1 MQQAHQSYYQPYLS
15 DSDDS
20 DSSSITSSDTST
32 DGIYPIGSSDGVR
45 QAGAVSEN
53 AVTVITNRIQPRTGN
68 SKAGLE
74 YSVYD
79 ISGVLNV
86 PTGTKFDTSAGTYT
100 SILMINSLDRDRNV
114 YAQPT
119 FFTIRL
125 PRTYRNVSQ
134 FSITQMKLL
143 SSFYYFRPGKENV
156 SLQVVE
162 QGRTIVSNGQTVDNV
177 ITVTIRT
184 GSYDI
189 NALLAELQLQLNRT
203 PLFFYF
209 PNGINDFISLFTAA
223 GDLSVGF
230 NQPGDNFYN
239 SLQGTYIAN
248 PTMTQIVTTF
258 FPSTNAGLTTYTYG
272 NVLIAY
278 YYPVLYEQVN
288 DPQYSSQLNLV
299 LTTTTLLP
307 GETVTSRILY
317 TFQGL
322 NDPVILE
329 LINQNTAVLDAYRT
343 LNTFLNSLVNEY
355 SCTYATNNNNISI
368 STNRLNTSLYN
379 LITNQTTIALA
390 NQLNTY
396 GLTTQQYS
404 NLQASN
410 LRFNAVFTDMYNR
423 MQTAFATN
431 FAVNFGTYSATFYTN
446 VSNVLFLQ
454 NGIGATGVTTGYSLA
469 LLQSGTAQINSST
482 QNLQSSP
489 GYWPQI
495 STQPPAEHPTDLS
508 SNVIF
513 IGSGIQNRYS
523 LNPSYS
529 DISGTNLNVP
539 YNFLNQTMQTGT
551 NFIDN
556 SGNLYMNP
564 SFGAGDCV
572 TPVYNSGYTV
582 FRFRSFVRQTL
593 QVETLPLPYYYRTPV
608 VVADAFGPPLST
620 YFNISYNYIN
630 NPQLTRTDI
639 SSVPLTFAQPY
650 ISSFTHSTDYVLTV
664 QTPVKYYSFVAPKP
678 AVNDASGYKY
688 TLTIGIQSVT
698 SAEVL
703 TPFVSPISAFFYHD
717 QGAFFADISGYRN
730 ENPYNYLQ
738 TVTADTTVNSVTFTN
753 NVIAGDTYYL
763 IVRSQA
769 ISFQNTRIKVVAYY
783 PQTTATPFVRYQY
796 LAINPYATPELSFPV
811 VAGATYQQVWASLY
825 DTDFMKLP
833 TSSNLQG
840 LDPSSATFN
849 QYLPLTEYAIGYDS
863 NGVSTDLTDYRG
875 YQSNAPGNRPSV
887 TFRTDPINQFTFQ
900 SLSPYYSASNSYFY
914 TGSSNALLRP
924 ISNTVYTPTTVA
936 QREYKI
942 VHWYDQ
948 QYIAPQAFQSTLSK
962 GASIPSF
969 TRVVDASYGA
979 LTGFTYTASS
989 IMTSNGISKTI
1000 STGMNFDQGVVGFG
1014 FLPSASQWEI
1024 DQVIFKT
1031 AYMPGA
1037 GGDSFTDPNKAI
1049 RHLAIFPTT
1058 TVTGSF
1064 LTDLSMNQA
1073 LYLLD
1078 YTSSIQYTAAI
1089 QKTYNGF
1096 DTVGG
1101 TYWQFKINSNFV
1113 SPLTQKLGGFT
1124 PSNTY
1129 LFDSNAYYSVIPFD
1143 SNGCVA
1149 QFYTLMGSYVP
1160 YPTVSKPVPASTVPA
1175 ASNYYTSPPPGGVD
1189 FYIPQQLSSFK
1200 TGYYYPTD
1208 SNLFQSRY
1216 EQSIPIQTNLLH
1228 TQKITDPTSL
1238 SNGFSYFTT
1247 AQQIVS
1253 LPNQTVLQSPNTVA
1267 EMTTLINS
1275 GPYFFM
1281 LNSHNYIQDANAT
1294 NTPTLFYVASNYNV
1308 NIHQNLNGT
1317 YTSTLGASGQPI
1329 RVMSNIVT
1337 DSLCNLNYTTP
1348 IDVRGSEIQIGY
1360 NGVNVNNTKFQS
1372 NLFMGITTTNKITNP
1387 LSNML
1392 VLTLGSVYCSA
1403 AHDVP
1408 PPETVN
1414 GPTYDG
1420 PFGFDFILS
1429 KLYVSTGVAS
1439 LTPVIFN
1446 QTAFTFSPIFCSNV
1460 LSNGISSINYPY
1472 TVDGTRVYSS
1482 TIDCYSGAAHK
1493 VLTKLYYTDTNLLYF
1508 QFHTVNRGTS
1518 VAAPPYPNSNSSY
1531 FCMYDSNTSKVV
1543 NMFPT
1548 NGFIFPLNQFNLFQY
1563 DTYLPQPT
1571 MAFPKD
1577 YTTPRYANTSY
1588 YADPFNSIIRNTAGP
1603 SNLYLD
1609 WTVDSQGAIYVMNLP
1624 SNNTQY
1630 FNISKFS
1637 LLSNQGG
1644 IYPTQINFNTGINI
1658 VGSIA
1663 INSLTFSNYGYGV
1676 FNGLKI
1682 DQNGNIYMQQQFDM
1696 VQTDS
1701 NIPWSSNLKFPP
1713 NIGDVVTL
1721 NPEYSYPQLQYL
1733 WNSYANSN
1741 IQTGA
1746 NNALWTQYAKI
1757 PFYTVQSLTVGTTDV
1772 LFTVNRQTLGNAAV
1786 NSYNIYEGNPKS
1798 DLLLGIQ
1805 SNTLGNP
1812 AIFSQESPYAG
1823 INTSNTSWQVVNM
1836 SGVVG
1841 NPNPP
1846 YGYAGWTRATGNIV
1860 FNYSYNNQSYS
1871 FTYLLGQGG
1880 NQGTPCNLS
1889 EAFNNN
1895 LISNN
1900 VPYRVAFLNS
1910 NVGYRCSWNNNVSMV
1925 SIWFMTNYLF
1935 SVNSLGV
1942 TLIATVGSSTY
1953 ISPAPAQVW
1962 PTLTS
1967 PQYGAYFPQ
1976 YPTIPYI
1983 YPTITQPANTNYQM
1997 WGSSEYGIDLLP
2009 YTACNAWQI
2018 MYPAVKIV
2026 MKKLQS
2032 SSSPITNTT
2041 DLTTYPSY
2049 AHTAI
2054 FYYDNYSDL
2063 SNDIFNKF
2071 GSESKAR
2078 FKNYDVS
2085 SGYGFNSYMYNI
2097 PLDPYKGNTNDIC
2110 GNTGY
2115 AYVAVRGYSPTEKF
2129 DCLTRFY
2136 LPGQYS
2142 FGFLSLKDISNETT
2156 TVIRDLSNSPLV
2168 NQTYLNTLATF
2179 NSNFTGNFTYGSN
2192 VIAGFPGSNYT
2203 FNGFGSFLA
2212 NYISI
2217 YNANLANAT
2226 LLGTINSNV
2235 TASVSAYI
2243 KYYLTPIL
2251 PTYVQTRARFTDPLL
2266 FSILFKSALTPQY
2279 ALLED
2284 EWGLGWNLGFPKA
2297 DTPYNTIQK
2306 APSFFKILDDYIYL
2320 KLNKEFTMNRMDASA
2335 KENLAI
2341 THEPQGQ
2348 TNQYAAKL
2356 LLSGFGAYAQTM
2368 VQNPI
2373 TFNPVLTSMDKL
2385 TFQWVDTTG
2394 TQINNADCE
2403 WNAVVQINEQ
2413 VTQATVTST
2422 IPKAN

>member
-1 MQQAHQSYYQPYLS
+1 MQRAHQSYYQPYLS
-15 DSDDS
+15 DSDSDSDS
-20 DSSSITSSDTST
+20 DSSSINSSDSST
-32 DGIYPIGSSDGVR
+32 DGINPIGSADSLR
-45 QAGAVSEN
+45 QAGAVSETP
-53 AVTVITNRIQPRTGN
+53 VTEITNRIQPRTGN

-79 ISGVLNV
+79 VSGVLNL
-86 PTGTKFDTSAGTYT
+86 PSGTKFDTTAGTYT

-162 QGRTIVSNGQTVDNV
+162 QGRTIVRNGQTVDNI

-230 NQPGDNFYN
+230 NQPGDNYYN
-239 SLQGTYIAN
+239 SLLSTYIAN
-248 PTMTQIVTTF
+248 PTMTQIVTTYF
-258 FPSTNAGLTTYTYG
+258 ATTNASLITYTFG

-288 DPQYSSQLNLV
+288 DPQYSSQLNLT
-299 LTTTTLLP
+299 LTTATLLP

-329 LINQNTAVLDAYRT
+329 LINQNTTTLDAYRT

-368 STNRLNTSLYN
+368 STNQLNTSLFN

-410 LRFNAVFTDMYNR
+410 LRYNAVFTDMYNR
-423 MQTAFATN
+423 MQTAFALN
-431 FAVNFGTYSATFYTN
+431 FAVNFGTYSPTFYTN
-446 VSNVLFLQ
+446 VSNVLFIQ
-454 NGIGATGVTTGYSLA
+454 NGIGATGVITGYSLA

-482 QNLQSSP
+482 QNLQDSP

-495 STQPPAEHPTDLS
+495 STQPPTQHQTDLS

-523 LNPSYS
+523 LNPSYR
-529 DISGTNLNVP
+529 DISGTNLNIP
-539 YNFLNQTMQTGT
+539 YNFLNQSMQTTT

-556 SGNLYMNP
+556 SGNIYLNP
-564 SFGAGDCV
+564 AFGAGDVV

-593 QVETLPLPYYYRTPV
+593 QVETLPLPYYYRTPALNKTV
-608 VVADAFGPPLST
+608 FGPPIST
-620 YFNISYNYIN
+620 YFDLSYNYIYN
-630 NPQLTRTDI
+630 SQLTRTDI

-650 ISSFTHSTDYVLTV
+650 ISSFTNSKNYLLTV
-664 QTPVKYYSFVAPKP
+664 QNPVKYYSFVAPKP

-698 SAEVL
+698 IADVL
-703 TPFVSPISAFFYHD
+703 TPFIAPISAFFYHD
-717 QGAFFADISGYRN
+717 QGAFFADISGYRS

-738 TVTADTTVNSVTFTN
+738 TVSADTTVNSVTFTN

-769 ISFQNTRIKVVAYY
+769 VSFQNTRIKVVAYY

-796 LAINPYATPELSFPV
+796 INVSPYATPTLSFPV
-811 VAGATYQQVWASLY
+811 VADASYNQIWASLY

-833 TSSNLQG
+833 TASTLEG
-840 LDPSSATFN
+840 LNPSAASFN
-849 QYLPLTEYAIGYDS
+849 QFLPLTEFAIGYDS

-875 YQSNAPGNRPSV
+875 YQSNSPGNRPSV

-914 TGSSNALLRP
+914 PGSSNALLRP

-948 QYIAPQAFQSTLSK
+948 QYIAPQVFQSTLTNRL
-962 GASIPSF
+962 SIPSF
-969 TRVVDASYGA
+969 TSVVDASYGA
-979 LTGFTYTASS
+979 LSGFTYTASS
-989 IMTSNGISKTI
+989 IMTSNNLSKVI
-1000 STGMNFDQGVVGFG
+1000 STGMNFDQGVVGIG
-1014 FLPSASQWEI
+1014 FLPSAAQWQI

-1031 AYMPGA
+1031 AYMPSA
-1037 GGDSFTDPNKAI
+1037 GGDSYADPNAAI
-1049 RHLAIFPTT
+1049 RYLGVFPTT
-1058 TVTGSF
+1058 SVTGSF
-1064 LTDLSMNQA
+1064 VSDLSMNQS
-1073 LYLLD
+1073 LYLLNF
-1078 YTSSIQYTAAI
+1078 TSSIQYTPAVR
-1089 QKTYNGF
+1089 TVYNGF

-1129 LFDSNAYYSVIPFD
+1129 LFDSNAYYSVVPFD
-1143 SNGCVA
+1143 VNGRVA
-1149 QFYTLMGSYVP
+1149 QFYTLMGSYIP
-1160 YPTVSKPVPASTVPA
+1160 YPNVSKPVPASTVPA
-1175 ASNYYTSPPPGGVD
+1175 ASNYYASPPPGGID
-1189 FYIPQQLSSFK
+1189 FYLPQQLSTFK
-1200 TGYYYPTD
+1200 PGSYYPTD

-1228 TQKITDPTSL
+1228 TQKITDPIGL
-1238 SNGFSYFTT
+1238 SNGFAYFIT
-1247 AQQIVS
+1247 S
-1253 LPNQTVLQSPNTVA
+1253 GNLGPENQTILCNVNSNPA
-1267 EMTTLINS
+1267 MTTLVNS
-1275 GPYFFM
+1275 GPYYFI
-1281 LNSHNYIQDANAT
+1281 LNSHNYIQTATAT
-1294 NTPTLFYVASNYNV
+1294 NQPTNYFITSNYNINYRYV
-1308 NIHQNLNGT
+1308 NGGYSSNAGNT
-1317 YTSTLGASGQPI
+1317 GQAT
-1329 RVMSNIVT
+1329 RVMSNIAT
-1337 DSLCNLNYTTP
+1337 GDLSNLNYPSNIQT
-1348 IDVRGSEIQIGY
+1348 RGSNTVAGY
-1360 NGVNVNNTKFQS
+1360 AGVNINNTGHQS
-1372 NLFMGITTTNKITNP
+1372 NIFMGITTNPKTTNS

-1392 VLTLGSVYCSA
+1392 VLTLGSVFCSSIQA
-1403 AHDVP
+1403 
-1408 PPETVN
+1408 
-1414 GPTYDG
+1414 GPTYNG
-1420 PFGFDFILS
+1420 SFGFDFILS
-1429 KLYVSTGVAS
+1429 KLYFSTGVAN
-1439 LTPVIFN
+1439 LDPVIYN
-1446 QTAFTFSPIFCSNV
+1446 PSRNVFSPIFCSNA
-1460 LSNGISSINYPY
+1460 LSNGAQITSYPY
-1472 TVDGTRVYSS
+1472 TIDGTRRFSS
-1482 TIDCYSGAAHK
+1482 TIDCYSAVAHK
-1493 VLTKLYYTDTNLLYF
+1493 VLTKLYYTNTDLLYF
-1508 QFHTVNRGTS
+1508 QFHTVNRGTDFR
-1518 VAAPPYPNSNSSY
+1518 APPYPNSNSSY
-1531 FCMYDSNTSKVV
+1531 FCMYDSNTSRVV

-1548 NGFIFPLNQFNLFQY
+1548 NGFIFPLNQFNLFAY

-1571 MAFPKD
+1571 MAFPD
-1577 YTTPRYANTSY
+1577 DPTIPRYANTSY
-1588 YADPFNSIIRNTAGP
+1588 YADPFNSIVRNTASP

-1609 WTVDSQGAIYVMNLP
+1609 WTVDSQGTIYVMNLP

-1644 IYPTQINFNTGINI
+1644 NYPTKINFNTGINI
-1658 VGSIA
+1658 IGSVTL
-1663 INSLTFSNYGYGV
+1663 NSLTFSNYGYGAFTGMKV
-1676 FNGLKI
+1676 DL
-1682 DQNGNIYMQQQFDM
+1682 NGNMYMQQQFDM

-1701 NIPWSSNLKFPP
+1701 NIPWSSNPKFPP
-1713 NIGDVVTL
+1713 DVGDQL
-1721 NPEYSYPQLQYL
+1721 KMNPEYTYPQLQYL
-1733 WNSYANSN
+1733 WNAYLFPNSILSPSN
-1741 IQTGA
+1741 L
-1746 NNALWTQYAKI
+1746 LWTHYAKI
-1757 PFYTVQSLTVGTTDV
+1757 PFYTLQSLTTGTTDV
-1772 LFTVNRQTLGNAAV
+1772 LFTVNTQSLGNGATDGLG
-1786 NSYNIYEGNPKS
+1786 IYQGNPKS
-1798 DLLLGIQ
+1798 DILLGIQ
-1805 SNTLGNP
+1805 SNAVGNP
-1812 AIFSQESPYAG
+1812 AIYLEESPYAG
-1823 INTSNTSWQVVNM
+1823 MNTSNTCWQVVNL
-1836 SGVVG
+1836 SGPIAD
-1841 NPNPP
+1841 PNPP
-1846 YGYAGWTRATGNIV
+1846 YGYVGWSHATGNIV
-1860 FNYSYNNQSYS
+1860 FNYTFNNQSYS
-1871 FTYLLGQGG
+1871 FTYTLGQGG
-1880 NQGTPCNLS
+1880 NQGTLCNLS
-1889 EAFNNN
+1889 ESFNNN
-1895 LISNN
+1895 LTSNN
-1900 VPYRVAFLNS
+1900 VPYRVGFLNS
-1910 NVGYRCSWNNNVSMV
+1910 NVGFKASWNNNVSMV
-1925 SIWFMTNYLF
+1925 SIWFKTNYFF
-1935 SVNSLGV
+1935 SVNASDV
-1942 TLIATVGSSTY
+1942 ALIATTGVTTYTSTN
-1953 ISPAPAQVW
+1953 PAEVW

-1967 PQYGAYFPQ
+1967 PTYGTYIP
-1976 YPTIPYI
+1976 IDNDLPYI
-1983 YPTITQPANTNYQM
+1983 YPEISLPSFYSYQL
-1997 WGSSEYGIDLLP
+1997 WGYSQYGIDLLP
-2009 YTACNAWQI
+2009 YTTCNAWQI
-2018 MYPAVKIV
+2018 MYPAVKII

-2049 AHTAI
+2049 AHTAM

-2071 GSESKAR
+2071 GSEKKAR

-2085 SGYGFNSYMYNI
+2085 SGYGFNSYIYDI
-2097 PLDPYKGNTNDIC
+2097 PLNPYTGNTNDIC

-2115 AYVAVRGYSPTEKF
+2115 SYLAVRGYSPTEKF

-2142 FGFLSLKDISNETT
+2142 FGFLSLRDISNETV
-2156 TVIRDLSNSPLV
+2156 TVLRDLSNSPLV
-2168 NQTYLNTLATF
+2168 NQTYLNTLAIF
-2179 NSNFTGNFTYGSN
+2179 NSNFIGNFTYGSN
-2192 VIAGFPGSNYT
+2192 VIPGFPGSNYT
-2203 FNGFGSFLA
+2203 FTGFGSFLA
-2212 NYISI
+2212 KYISI
-2217 YNANLANAT
+2217 YNSNLATAT
-2226 LLGTINSNV
+2226 LLASINSNV
-2235 TASVSAYI
+2235 TANVSAYI

-2284 EWGLGWNLGFPKA
+2284 EWGIGWNLGYPKA
-2297 DTPYNTIQK
+2297 DTPYNTIQR
-2306 APSFFKILDDYIYL
+2306 ANSFYKILDDYIFL

-2341 THEPQGQ
+2341 THEPRGQ
-2348 TNQYAAKL
+2348 TNQFAAKL

-2368 VQNPI
+2368 IQNPI

-2385 TFQWVDTTG
+2385 TFQWVDATD
-2394 TQINNADCE
+2394 TQINNAECE

-2422 IPKAN
+2422 IPKA

>member
-15 DSDDS
+15 DSDSDS

-32 DGIYPIGSSDGVR
+32 DGIYPIGSTDSLR
-45 QAGAVSEN
+45 QAGAVSETP
-53 AVTVITNRIQPRTGN
+53 VTEITNRIQPRTGN

-79 ISGVLNV
+79 VSGVLNI
-86 PTGTKFDTSAGTYT
+86 PSGTKFDTTAGTYT

-114 YAQPT
+114 YVQPT

-162 QGRTIVSNGQTVDNV
+162 QGRTVVKNGETVDNI

-230 NQPGDNFYN
+230 NQPGDNYYN
-239 SLQGTYIAN
+239 SLLGTYIAN
-248 PTMTQIVTTF
+248 PTMTQIVTTYF
-258 FPSTNAGLTTYTYG
+258 ATTNAGLTTYTYG

-288 DPQYSSQLNLV
+288 DPQYSSQLNLT
-299 LTTTTLLP
+299 LTTTSLLP

-329 LINQNTAVLDAYRT
+329 LINQNTTTLNAYRT

-355 SCTYATNNNNISI
+355 SCTYATYNNNISI
-368 STNRLNTSLYN
+368 STNQLNTSLYN

-396 GLTTQQYS
+396 GLSTQQYS

-423 MQTAFATN
+423 MQTAFALN

-495 STQPPAEHPTDLS
+495 STQPPPKHPADLS

-556 SGNLYMNP
+556 SGNIYLNP
-564 SFGAGDCV
+564 SFGAGDVV

-593 QVETLPLPYYYRTPV
+593 QVETLPLPYYYRTPALNKSV
-608 VVADAFGPPLST
+608 FGPPIST
-620 YFNISYNYIN
+620 YFDLSYNYIN

-650 ISSFTHSTDYVLTV
+650 ISSFINSKNYLLTV
-664 QTPVKYYSFVAPKP
+664 QNPVKYYSFVAPKP

-698 SAEVL
+698 AADVL
-703 TPFVSPISAFFYHD
+703 TPFIAPISAFFYHD
-717 QGAFFADISGYRN
+717 QGAFFADISGYRS

-769 ISFQNTRIKVVAYY
+769 VSFQNTRIKVVAYY
-783 PQTTATPFVRYQY
+783 PETVTTPFVRYQY
-796 LAINPYATPELSFPV
+796 IDVSPYATPTLSFPV
-811 VAGATYQQVWASLY
+811 VANISYNQIWASLY

-833 TSSNLQG
+833 TASTLQG
-840 LDPSSATFN
+840 LNPSSASFN

-875 YQSNAPGNRPSV
+875 YQSNSPGNRPSV

-914 TGSSNALLRP
+914 PGSSNALLRP

-948 QYIAPQAFQSTLSK
+948 QYIAPQVFQSTLTK
-962 GASIPSF
+962 GASIPTF

-989 IMTSNGISKTI
+989 IMTSNNLSKYI
-1000 STGMNFDQGVVGFG
+1000 STGMNFDQGVVGIG
-1014 FLPSASQWEI
+1014 FLPSAAQWEI
-1024 DQVIFKT
+1024 DQVVFKT
-1031 AYMPGA
+1031 AYMPSA
-1037 GGDSFTDPNKAI
+1037 GGDSFPDPNAAI
-1049 RHLAIFPTT
+1049 RYLGVFPTT
-1058 TVTGSF
+1058 SVTGSF
-1064 LTDLSMNQA
+1064 VTDLSMNQS
-1073 LYLLD
+1073 LYLLNFAS
-1078 YTSSIQYTAAI
+1078 TIQYTPAI

-1129 LFDSNAYYSVIPFD
+1129 LFDSNAYYSVVPFD
-1143 SNGCVA
+1143 SNGRVA
-1149 QFYTLMGSYVP
+1149 QFYTLMGSYIP
-1160 YPTVSKPVPASTVPA
+1160 YPNVSKPVPASTVPA
-1175 ASNYYTSPPPGGVD
+1175 ASNYYASPPPGGVD
-1189 FYIPQQLSSFK
+1189 FYVPQQLPTFK
-1200 TGYYYPTD
+1200 PGSYYPTD

-1228 TQKITDPTSL
+1228 TQKITDPTPL
-1238 SNGFSYFTT
+1238 SNGFAYFTT
-1247 AQQIVS
+1247 AQDVLG
-1253 LPNQTVLQSPNTVA
+1253 LPNQTVIQTPVDAA

-1275 GPYFFM
+1275 GPYYFL
-1281 LNSHNYIQDANAT
+1281 LNSHNYIQDEGCNY
-1294 NTPTLFYVASNYNV
+1294 NPTLYYITSNYNI
-1308 NIHQNLNGT
+1308 NIRQNPDGS
-1317 YTSTLGASGQPI
+1317 YTSNAGATGQAT

-1337 DSLCNLNYTTP
+1337 GELSNLSYDNN
-1348 IDVRGSEIQIGY
+1348 IRVRGSTITVGY
-1360 NGVNVNNTKFQS
+1360 PGLNINTTGFQS
-1372 NLFMGITTTNKITNP
+1372 NLFMGITTNGKTTNS

-1392 VLTLGSVYCSA
+1392 VLTLGSVYCSSIQE
-1403 AHDVP
+1403 DL
-1408 PPETVN
+1408 
-1414 GPTYDG
+1414 TYDG
-1420 PFGFDFILS
+1420 PFGFDFLLS
-1429 KLYVSTGVAS
+1429 KLYVSTGIANLS
-1439 LTPVIFN
+1439 PVIKN
-1446 QTAFTFSPIFCSNV
+1446 PTKDLFSPIFCSNV
-1460 LSNGISSINYPY
+1460 LSNGTPITSYPY
-1472 TVDGTRVYSS
+1472 TIDGTRRFSS
-1482 TIDCYSGAAHK
+1482 TIDCYSAAAHK

-1508 QFHTVNRGTS
+1508 QFQTINSGNS
-1518 VAAPPYPNSNSSY
+1518 KIGLSYPNSNVSF
-1531 FCMYDSNTSKVV
+1531 FCMYDSNTSRVV

-1548 NGFIFPLNQFNLFQY
+1548 NGYIFPLNQFNLLQY
-1563 DTYLPQPT
+1563 DAYLPQPT
-1571 MAFPKD
+1571 MASPTN

-1588 YADPFNSIIRNTAGP
+1588 YADPFNSIVRNTAAP

-1630 FNISKFS
+1630 FNISKFT

-1644 IYPTQINFNTGINI
+1644 LYPTKINFNTGINI
-1658 VGSIA
+1658 IGSVSL
-1663 INSLTFSNYGYGV
+1663 NSLTFSNYGYGA
-1676 FNGLKI
+1676 FTGLKI
-1682 DQNGNIYMQQQFDM
+1682 DPNGNLYMQQQFDM
-1696 VQTDS
+1696 VQTS
-1701 NIPWSSNLKFPP
+1701 ANIPWSSNPKFPHEV
-1713 NIGDVVTL
+1713 GDIIRF
-1721 NPEYSYPQLQYL
+1721 NPEFTYPQLQYL
-1733 WNSYANSN
+1733 WNSYLFPGTIVSPSN
-1741 IQTGA
+1741 F
-1746 NNALWTQYAKI
+1746 LWTHYAKI
-1757 PFYTVQSLTVGTTDV
+1757 SFYTLQNLTVGTTDL
-1772 LFTVNRQTLGNAAV
+1772 LFTVNTQLLGNGGTDGL
-1786 NSYNIYEGNPKS
+1786 NIYQGNPKS

-1805 SNTLGNP
+1805 SNALGNP
-1812 AIFSQESPYAG
+1812 AIYLQESPYVG
-1823 INTSNTSWQVVNM
+1823 INTSNTCWQVVNL
-1836 SGVVG
+1836 SGPIA

-1846 YGYAGWTRATGNIV
+1846 YYSYSGWTRATGNIG
-1860 FNYSYNNQSYS
+1860 FNYTFNNQSYT
-1871 FTYLLGQGG
+1871 FTYTLGQSG

-1900 VPYRVAFLNS
+1900 VPYRVGFLSS
-1910 NVGYRCSWNNNVSMV
+1910 NVGYNCSWNNNVSMV
-1925 SIWFMTNYLF
+1925 TIWFMTNYMF
-1935 SVNSLGV
+1935 SVNASDV
-1942 TLIATVGSSTY
+1942 TLIATTGSDTY
-1953 ISPAPAQVW
+1953 ISPNPAEVW
-1962 PTLTS
+1962 PTLADPTT
-1967 PQYGAYFPQ
+1967 GFYFPDNS
-1976 YPTIPYI
+1976 IPYI
-1983 YPTITQPANTNYQM
+1983 YPTISIPKNGACQM
-1997 WGSSEYGIDLLP
+1997 WGYSQYGVDLLP

-2049 AHTAI
+2049 AHTAM

-2085 SGYGFNSYMYNI
+2085 SGYGFNSYMYDI
-2097 PLDPYKGNTNDIC
+2097 PLEPYKGNTNDIC

-2115 AYVAVRGYSPTEKF
+2115 AYVAIRGYSPTEKF

-2142 FGFLSLKDISNETT
+2142 FGFLSLKDISNETV
-2156 TVIRDLSNSPLV
+2156 TVLRDLSNSPLV

-2179 NSNFTGNFTYGSN
+2179 NSNFVGNFTYGSN

-2203 FNGFGSFLA
+2203 FTSFGGFLA
-2212 NYISI
+2212 KYISI
-2217 YNANLANAT
+2217 YNANLATAT

-2297 DTPYNTIQK
+2297 DTPYNTIQR
-2306 APSFFKILDDYIYL
+2306 APSFFKILDDYIFL

-2385 TFQWVDTTG
+2385 TFQWVDATD
-2394 TQINNADCE
+2394 TQINNGECE

-2413 VTQATVTST
+2413 VTQASVTST
-2422 IPKAN
+2422 IPKAEKNP

>member
-1 MQQAHQSYYQPYLS
+1 MQRAHQSYYQPYLS
-15 DSDDS
+15 ESDSDSDS
-20 DSSSITSSDTST
+20 DSSSINSSDVST
-32 DGIYPIGSSDGVR
+32 DGIYPIGSADSLR
-45 QAGAVSEN
+45 QAGAVSETP
-53 AVTVITNRIQPRTGN
+53 VTEITNRIQPRTGN
-68 SKAGLE
+68 SKSGLE

-79 ISGVLNV
+79 VSGVLNI
-86 PTGTKFDTSAGTYT
+86 PSGTKFDTTAGTYT

-162 QGRTIVSNGQTVDNV
+162 QGRTIVKSGQTVDNI

-230 NQPGDNFYN
+230 NQPGDNYYN
-239 SLQGTYIAN
+239 SLLGTYIAN
-248 PTMTQIVTTF
+248 PTMTQIVTTYF
-258 FPSTNAGLTTYTYG
+258 ATTNAAITTFTFG

-288 DPQYSSQLNLV
+288 DPQYSSQLNLT

-329 LINQNTAVLDAYRT
+329 LINSNTATLDAYRT

-368 STNRLNTSLYN
+368 STNQLNTSLFN
-379 LITNQTTIALA
+379 LLTNQTTIALA

-423 MQTAFATN
+423 MQTAFALN
-431 FAVNFGTYSATFYTN
+431 FAVNFGTYSPTFYTN
-446 VSNVLFLQ
+446 VSNVLFIQ

-495 STQPPAEHPTDLS
+495 STQPPTQHPTDLS

-513 IGSGIQNRYS
+513 IGAGIQNRYS
-523 LNPSYS
+523 LNPSYR

-539 YNFLNQTMQTGT
+539 YNFLNQSMQIGT

-556 SGNLYMNP
+556 SGNIYLNP
-564 SFGAGDCV
+564 AFGAGDVV

-608 VVADAFGPPLST
+608 LNSNYFGPPIST
-620 YFNISYNYIN
+620 YFDLSYNYIYN
-630 NPQLTRTDI
+630 SQLTRTDI

-650 ISSFTHSTDYVLTV
+650 ISSFTNSKNFLLTV
-664 QTPVKYYSFVAPKP
+664 QNPVKYYSFVAPKP
-678 AVNDASGYKY
+678 TVNDASGYKY

-698 SAEVL
+698 IADVL
-703 TPFVSPISAFFYHD
+703 TPFIAPISAFFYHD
-717 QGAFFADISGYRN
+717 QGAFFADISGYRS

-738 TVTADTTVNSVTFTN
+738 TVSADTTVNSVTFTN

-769 ISFQNTRIKVVAYY
+769 VSFQNTRIKVVAYY
-783 PQTTATPFVRYQY
+783 PETTTTPFVRYQY
-796 LAINPYATPELSFPV
+796 INVSPYATPTLSFPV
-811 VAGATYQQVWASLY
+811 VANISYNQIWASLY

-833 TSSNLQG
+833 TASTLEG
-840 LDPSSATFN
+840 LNPSAASFN
-849 QYLPLTEYAIGYDS
+849 QFLPLTEFAIGYDS

-875 YQSNAPGNRPSV
+875 YQSNSPGNRPSV
-887 TFRTDPINQFTFQ
+887 TFRTDPVNQFTFQ

-914 TGSSNALLRP
+914 PGSSNALLRP
-924 ISNTVYTPTTVA
+924 ISNTVYTPTAVA

-948 QYIAPQAFQSTLSK
+948 QYIAPQVFQSTLTNR
-962 GASIPSF
+962 ASIPSF
-969 TRVVDASYGA
+969 TSVVDASYGA
-979 LTGFTYTASS
+979 LSGFTYTASS
-989 IMTSNGISKTI
+989 IMTSNNLSKVI
-1000 STGMNFDQGVVGFG
+1000 STGMNFDQGVVGIG
-1014 FLPSASQWEI
+1014 FLPSAAQWQI
-1024 DQVIFKT
+1024 DQVVFKT
-1031 AYMPGA
+1031 AYMPNA
-1037 GGDSFTDPNKAI
+1037 GGDSFADPNAAI
-1049 RHLAIFPTT
+1049 RYLGVFPTT
-1058 TVTGSF
+1058 SVTGSF
-1064 LTDLSMNQA
+1064 VNDLSMNQS
-1073 LYLLD
+1073 LYLLNF
-1078 YTSSIQYTAAI
+1078 TSSIQYTPAVRTI
-1089 QKTYNGF
+1089 YNGF

-1129 LFDSNAYYSVIPFD
+1129 LFDSNAYYSIVPFD
-1143 SNGCVA
+1143 INGKIM
-1149 QFYTLMGSYVP
+1149 QFYTLMGSYIP
-1160 YPTVSKPVPASTVPA
+1160 YPNVSKPVPASTVPA
-1175 ASNYYTSPPPGGVD
+1175 APNYYASPPPGGVD
-1189 FYIPQQLSSFK
+1189 FYVPQQLPTFK
-1200 TGYYYPTD
+1200 PGSYYPTD

-1228 TQKITDPTSL
+1228 TQKITDPIGL
-1238 SNGFSYFTT
+1238 SNGFAYFTT
-1247 AQQIVS
+1247 LDVGV
-1253 LPNQTVLQSPNTVA
+1253 PNQTIIDTPTGAA
-1267 EMTTLINS
+1267 EMTTLVNS
-1275 GPYFFM
+1275 GPYYFV
-1281 LNSHNYIQDANAT
+1281 LNSHNFVQDEGCN
-1294 NTPTLFYVASNYNV
+1294 NNPTLYYITSNYNINV
-1308 NIHQNLNGT
+1308 YPT
-1317 YTSTLGASGQPI
+1317 GQPT
-1329 RVMSNIVT
+1329 RVMSTIVT
-1337 DSLCNLNYTTP
+1337 GYLSNLNYPSVIRIRNSTP
-1348 IDVRGSEIQIGY
+1348 VVGY
-1360 NGVNVNNTKFQS
+1360 PGVNINNTNIQS
-1372 NLFMGITTTNKITNP
+1372 NLFMGITTNGKTTNS

-1392 VLTLGSVYCSA
+1392 VLTLGSVFCSSIQ
-1403 AHDVP
+1403 
-1408 PPETVN
+1408 T

-1429 KLYVSTGVAS
+1429 KLDVGSGVAN
-1439 LTPVIFN
+1439 LDPVIRN
-1446 QTAFTFSPIFCSNV
+1446 PTRNDFSPIFCSNV
-1460 LSNGISSINYPY
+1460 LSNGISTLNY
-1472 TVDGTRVYSS
+1472 TIDGTRRFSS
-1482 TIDCYSGAAHK
+1482 TIDCYSAAQHK
-1493 VLTKLYYTDTNLLYF
+1493 VLTKLYYTNTDLLYF
-1508 QFHTVNRGTS
+1508 QFQTFNRGNS
-1518 VAAPPYPNSNSSY
+1518 NVGVPYPNSNSSF
-1531 FCMYDSNTSKVV
+1531 FCMYDSNTSRVV

-1548 NGFIFPLNQFNLFQY
+1548 NGFIFPLNQFNLFAY
-1563 DTYLPQPT
+1563 DAYLPQPT
-1571 MAFPKD
+1571 MVYPD
-1577 YTTPRYANTSY
+1577 GYTTPRYANTSY
-1588 YADPFNSIIRNTAGP
+1588 YADPFNSIVRNTAGP

-1644 IYPTQINFNTGINI
+1644 NYPTKINFNTGINI
-1658 VGSIA
+1658 IGSITL
-1663 INSLTFSNYGYGV
+1663 NSLTFSNYGYGA
-1676 FNGLKI
+1676 FTGLKI
-1682 DQNGNIYMQQQFDM
+1682 DPNGNLYLQQQFDM
-1696 VQTDS
+1696 VQTNS
-1701 NIPWSSNLKFPP
+1701 NIPWSSNPLFPHEV
-1713 NIGDVVTL
+1713 GDIVRF
-1721 NPEYSYPQLQYL
+1721 NPQYSYPQLQYL
-1733 WNSYANSN
+1733 WNSYLFPGTIVSPSN
-1741 IQTGA
+1741 F
-1746 NNALWTQYAKI
+1746 LWTHYAKI
-1757 PFYTVQSLTVGTTDV
+1757 PFYTLQNLTVGTTDL
-1772 LFTVNRQTLGNAAV
+1772 LFTVNTQLLGNG
-1786 NSYNIYEGNPKS
+1786 STDGLNIYQGNPKS

-1805 SNTLGNP
+1805 SNALGNP
-1812 AIFSQESPYAG
+1812 AVYLQESPYAG
-1823 INTSNTSWQVVNM
+1823 MNTSNTCWQVVNV
-1836 SGVVG
+1836 SGPIAD
-1841 NPNPP
+1841 PNPP
-1846 YGYAGWTRATGNIV
+1846 YYSYVGWTRATGNIV
-1860 FNYSYNNQSYS
+1860 FNYTYTNQSYS
-1871 FTYLLGQGG
+1871 FTYTLGQTGS
-1880 NQGTPCNLS
+1880 QGTTCNMS
-1889 EAFNNN
+1889 EAFNSN

-1900 VPYRVAFLNS
+1900 VPYRVGFLSS
-1910 NVGYRCSWNNNVSMV
+1910 NVGFNCSWNNNVSMV
-1925 SIWFMTNYLF
+1925 SIWFMTNYMF
-1935 SVNSLGV
+1935 SVNASDV
-1942 TLIATVGSSTY
+1942 TLIATTGLNTY
-1953 ISPAPAQVW
+1953 TSPNPAEVW
-1962 PTLTS
+1962 PTLADPTT
-1967 PQYGAYFPQ
+1967 GFYFPDNS
-1976 YPTIPYI
+1976 IPYI
-1983 YPTITQPANTNYQM
+1983 YPNISQPRNSAYQM
-1997 WGSSEYGIDLLP
+1997 WGYSQYGIDLLP

-2049 AHTAI
+2049 AHTAM

-2085 SGYGFNSYMYNI
+2085 SGYGFNSYIYNI

-2115 AYVAVRGYSPTEKF
+2115 SYLAVRGYSPTEKF

-2142 FGFLSLKDISNETT
+2142 FGFLSLKDISNETVT
-2156 TVIRDLSNSPLV
+2156 ILRDLSNSPLV

-2192 VIAGFPGSNYT
+2192 VIPGFPGSNYT
-2203 FNGFGSFLA
+2203 FNSFGSFLA
-2212 NYISI
+2212 KYISI
-2217 YNANLANAT
+2217 YNSNLATAT
-2226 LLGTINSNV
+2226 LLATINSNV

-2251 PTYVQTRARFTDPLL
+2251 PSYVQTRARFTDPLL

-2284 EWGLGWNLGFPKA
+2284 EWGMGWNLGYPKV
-2297 DTPYNTIQK
+2297 DTPYNTIQR
-2306 APSFFKILDDYIYL
+2306 ATSFYKILDDYIFL
-2320 KLNKEFTMNRMDASA
+2320 KLNREFTMNRMDASA
-2335 KENLAI
+2335 KENLSI
-2341 THEPQGQ
+2341 THEPRGQ
-2348 TNQYAAKL
+2348 TNQFAAKL

-2368 VQNPI
+2368 IQNPI
-2373 TFNPVLTSMDKL
+2373 TFNPVLTSLDKL
-2385 TFQWVDTTG
+2385 TFQWVDATD
-2394 TQINNADCE
+2394 TQINNAECE

-2413 VTQATVTST
+2413 VTQASLTST
-2422 IPKAN
+2422 IPKAEKKP

>member
-15 DSDDS
+15 DSDSDS
-20 DSSSITSSDTST
+20 DSSSITSSDTSM
-32 DGIYPIGSSDGVR
+32 DGIYPIGSTDSLR
-45 QAGAVSEN
+45 QAGAVSETP
-53 AVTVITNRIQPRTGN
+53 VTEIENRIQPRTGN

-79 ISGVLNV
+79 ISGVLNL
-86 PTGTKFDTSAGTYT
+86 PSGTKFDTTAGTYT

-156 SLQVVE
+156 SLEVVE
-162 QGRTIVSNGQTVDNV
+162 QGRTIVSNGQTVDNI

-230 NQPGDNFYN
+230 NQPGDNYYN
-239 SLQGTYIAN
+239 SLLGTYIAN
-248 PTMTQIVTTF
+248 PTMTQIVTTYF
-258 FPSTNAGLTTYTYG
+258 ASTNAGLTTYTYG

-288 DPQYSSQLNLV
+288 DPQYSSQLNLT

-322 NDPVILE
+322 DDPVILE
-329 LINQNTAVLDAYRT
+329 LINQNTTTLDAYRT

-355 SCTYATNNNNISI
+355 SCTYATYNNNISI

-423 MQTAFATN
+423 MQTAFALN

-469 LLQSGTAQINSST
+469 LLQSGTAQVNSST

-495 STQPPAEHPTDLS
+495 TTQPPTQHPTDLS

-539 YNFLNQTMQTGT
+539 YNFLNQSMQIGT

-556 SGNLYMNP
+556 SGNIYLSP
-564 SFGAGDCV
+564 SFGAGDVV

-593 QVETLPLPYYYRTPV
+593 QVETLPLPYYYRTPALNTTV
-608 VVADAFGPPLST
+608 FGAPIST
-620 YFNISYNYIN
+620 YFDLSYNYIN

-639 SSVPLTFAQPY
+639 SSIPLTFAQPY
-650 ISSFTHSTDYVLTV
+650 ISSFTSSKDYVLTV

-703 TPFVSPISAFFYHD
+703 TPFISPISAFFYHD

-730 ENPYNYLQ
+730 ESAYNYLQ

-769 ISFQNTRIKVVAYY
+769 VSFQNTRIKVVAYY
-783 PQTTATPFVRYQY
+783 PETTATPFVRYQY
-796 LAINPYATPELSFPV
+796 IDVSPYATPTLNFPV
-811 VAGATYQQVWASLY
+811 VANTSYNQIWASLY

-833 TSSNLQG
+833 TASTLQG
-840 LDPSSATFN
+840 LNPSSASFN

-875 YQSNAPGNRPSV
+875 YQSNSPGNRPSV
-887 TFRTDPINQFTFQ
+887 TFRTDPMNQFTFQ

-914 TGSSNALLRP
+914 PGSSNALLRP

-948 QYIAPQAFQSTLSK
+948 QYIAPQVFQSTLSK
-962 GASIPSF
+962 GASIPTF

-989 IMTSNGISKTI
+989 IMTSNNLSRFI
-1000 STGMNFDQGVVGFG
+1000 STGMNFDQGVVGIG
-1014 FLPSASQWEI
+1014 FLPSAAQWEI
-1024 DQVIFKT
+1024 DQVVFKT
-1031 AYMPGA
+1031 AYTPNA
-1037 GGDSFTDPNKAI
+1037 GGDSFTDPNAAI
-1049 RHLAIFPTT
+1049 RYLGIFPTT
-1058 TVTGSF
+1058 SVTGAF
-1064 LTDLSMNQA
+1064 ITDISMNQA
-1073 LYLLD
+1073 LYLLNF
-1078 YTSSIQYTAAI
+1078 TSSIQYTPAL

-1101 TYWQFKINSNFV
+1101 TYWQFTINSNFV

-1129 LFDSNAYYSVIPFD
+1129 LFDSNAYYSIVPFD
-1143 SNGCVA
+1143 STGRIA
-1149 QFYTLMGSYVP
+1149 QFYTLMGSYIP
-1160 YPTVSKPVPASTVPA
+1160 YPNVSKPVPASTVPA
-1175 ASNYYTSPPPGGVD
+1175 ASNYYASPPPGGVD
-1189 FYIPQQLSSFK
+1189 FYVPQQLPTFK
-1200 TGYYYPTD
+1200 PGSYYPID

-1228 TQKITDPTSL
+1228 TQKITDPTPL

-1247 AQQIVS
+1247 YQQI
-1253 LPNQTVLQSPNTVA
+1253 LGLADQTVIQAPVGAA

-1275 GPYFFM
+1275 GPYFFI
-1281 LNSHNYIQDANAT
+1281 LNSHNYIQDESLTNSAT
-1294 NTPTLFYVASNYNV
+1294 LYYITSNYNI
-1308 NIHQNLNGT
+1308 NIKNDNGT
-1317 YTSTLGASGQPI
+1317 YTSNVGATGQST
-1329 RVMSNIVT
+1329 RVMSNII
-1337 DSLCNLNYTTP
+1337 SSELCNLTYTNP
-1348 IDVRGSEIQIGY
+1348 IIVRGSTILPGY
-1360 NGVNVNNTKFQS
+1360 PGVNTNDTGYQS
-1372 NLFMGITTTNKITNP
+1372 NLFMGITTNNKTTNS

-1392 VLTLGSVYCSA
+1392 VLTLGSVFCPSITA
-1403 AHDVP
+1403 G
-1408 PPETVN
+1408 PEYN
-1414 GPTYDG
+1414 G

-1439 LTPVIFN
+1439 LTPVIYN
-1446 QTAFTFSPIFCSNV
+1446 PSPRAFSPIFCSNA
-1460 LSNGISSINYPY
+1460 LSNGAQITSYPY
-1472 TVDGTRVYSS
+1472 TIDGTRRFSS
-1482 TIDCYSGAAHK
+1482 TIDCYSAAPHK

-1508 QFHTVNRGTS
+1508 QFQTINRGTD
-1518 VAAPPYPNSNSSY
+1518 VNAPLYPNSNSSY
-1531 FCMYDSNTSKVV
+1531 FCMYDSNTSRVV

-1548 NGFIFPLNQFNLFQY
+1548 NGFIFPLNQFNQFQY
-1563 DTYLPQPT
+1563 DAYLPQPT
-1571 MAFPKD
+1571 VAYPNG

-1588 YADPFNSIIRNTAGP
+1588 YADPFNSIVRNNAGP
-1603 SNLYLD
+1603 SNLFLD
-1609 WTVDSQGAIYVMNLP
+1609 WTVDSQGTIYVMNLP

-1630 FNISKFS
+1630 FNISKFT

-1644 IYPTQINFNTGINI
+1644 LYPTQINFNTGINI
-1658 VGSIA
+1658 IGSIGL
-1663 INSLTFSNYGYGV
+1663 NSLTFSNYGYGV
-1676 FNGLKI
+1676 FTGLKI
-1682 DQNGNIYMQQQFDM
+1682 DLNGNLYMQQQFDM
-1696 VQTDS
+1696 VQTTS
-1701 NIPWSSNLKFPP
+1701 LIPWSSNPKFPHEV
-1713 NIGDVVTL
+1713 GDIVRY
-1721 NPEYSYPQLQYL
+1721 NPEFTYPQLQCL
-1733 WNSYANSN
+1733 WNSYLFPNTIRSPSN
-1741 IQTGA
+1741 L
-1746 NNALWTQYAKI
+1746 LWTHYAKI
-1757 PFYTVQSLTVGTTDV
+1757 PFYTLQTLTTGTTDL
-1772 LFTVNRQTLGNAAV
+1772 LFTVNTQSLGNAGTDGLG
-1786 NSYNIYEGNPKS
+1786 IYQGNPKS

-1805 SNTLGNP
+1805 SNALGNP
-1812 AIFSQESPYAG
+1812 AVYLQESPYAG
-1823 INTSNTSWQVVNM
+1823 INASNTCWQVVNL
-1836 SGVVG
+1836 SGPI
-1841 NPNPP
+1841 NDPNPP
-1846 YGYAGWTRATGNIV
+1846 YYSFVGWTRATGNIV
-1860 FNYSYNNQSYS
+1860 FNYTYNNQSYS
-1871 FTYLLGQGG
+1871 FTYTLGQSG
-1880 NQGTPCNLS
+1880 NQGTTCNLS
-1889 EAFNNN
+1889 AAFTNN

-1900 VPYRVAFLNS
+1900 VPYRVGFLSS
-1910 NVGYRCSWNNNVSMV
+1910 NVGYNCSWNNNVSMV
-1925 SIWFMTNYLF
+1925 SIWFMTNYMF
-1935 SVNSLGV
+1935 SVNASDV
-1942 TLIATVGSSTY
+1942 TLIATNGVDTY
-1953 ISPAPAQVW
+1953 ISPNPAEVW
-1962 PTLTS
+1962 PTLADPTTG
-1967 PQYGAYFPQ
+1967 YYFPDDS
-1976 YPTIPYI
+1976 IPYI
-1983 YPTITQPANTNYQM
+1983 YPAITQPYNINYQM
-1997 WGSSEYGIDLLP
+1997 WGYSQYGVDVLP

-2049 AHTAI
+2049 AHTAM

-2085 SGYGFNSYMYNI
+2085 SGYGFNSYIYNI

-2115 AYVAVRGYSPTEKF
+2115 AYLAVRGYSPTEKF

-2142 FGFLSLKDISNETT
+2142 FGFLSLKDISNETI
-2156 TVIRDLSNSPLV
+2156 TVLRDLSNSPLV
-2168 NQTYLNTLATF
+2168 NQTYVNTLSAF
-2179 NSNFTGNFTYGSN
+2179 NSNFIGNFTYGSN

-2203 FNGFGSFLA
+2203 FDGFGSFLA
-2212 NYISI
+2212 KYISI

-2235 TASVSAYI
+2235 TASVANYI

-2284 EWGLGWNLGFPKA
+2284 EWGLGWNLGYPKV
-2297 DTPYNTIQK
+2297 DTPYNTIQR
-2306 APSFFKILDDYIYL
+2306 APSFFKILDDYIFL

-2385 TFQWVDTTG
+2385 TFQWVDATD

-2413 VTQATVTST
+2413 VTQASVTST

>member
-53 AVTVITNRIQPRTGN
+53 AATVITNRIQPRTGN

-86 PTGTKFDTSAGTYT
+86 PTGTKFDTSPGTYT

-209 PNGINDFISLFTAA
+209 PNGINDFITLFTAA

-258 FPSTNAGLTTYTYG
+258 FPSTNAGLVTYTYG

-288 DPQYSSQLNLV
+288 DPQYSSQLNLT
-299 LTTTTLLP
+299 LTTSTLLP

-329 LINQNTAVLDAYRT
+329 LINQNTATLDTYRT

-404 NLQASN
+404 NLQTSN

-423 MQTAFATN
+423 LQKSLATN
-431 FAVNFGTYSATFYTN
+431 FAVNFGTYSATFFTN
-446 VSNVLFLQ
+446 VNNVMFLQ

-495 STQPPAEHPTDLS
+495 YTQTPEHSTDNS
-508 SNVIF
+508 YNIIF
-513 IGSGIQNRYS
+513 IGSGIKNRCNNYSQS
-523 LNPSYS
+523 LNSFINYS

-539 YNFLNQTMQTGT
+539 YNTLTQTMQTGT
-551 NFIDN
+551 NFIDV
-556 SGNLYMNP
+556 SGNIYINP

-572 TPVYNSGYTV
+572 TPIYNSGYTV

-608 VVADAFGPPLST
+608 LNSNVFGPPIST
-620 YFNISYNYIN
+620 YYDLSYNFIN
-630 NPQLTRTDI
+630 NRQLVRSDI
-639 SSVPLTFAQPY
+639 SSVTLNYAMSYADASNNSHDY
-650 ISSFTHSTDYVLTV
+650 ILTV
-664 QTPVKYYSFVAPKP
+664 QNPIKYYQFVAPYP
-678 AVNDASGYKY
+678 VSPPYDASGYKY
-688 TLTIGIQSVT
+688 NLTIGILSDTATGV
-698 SAEVL
+698 SSK
-703 TPFVSPISAFFYHD
+703 FVSPIAAFFYHD

-738 TVTADTTVNSVTFTN
+738 TVTASTDVSGVFLTN

-763 IVRSQA
+763 IVRSQN
-769 ISFQNTRIKVVAYY
+769 ISFTNTRIKVLAYY
-783 PQTTATPFVRYQY
+783 PQTTSTPFARYQY
-796 LAINPYATPELSFPV
+796 NSSVSPYDVPTLSFPV
-811 VAGATYQQVWASLY
+811 TPSASYNQIWASLY
-825 DTDFMKLP
+825 DTDLMKLP
-833 TSSNLQG
+833 SSSNLQG
-840 LDPSSATFN
+840 ADPSSQSFN
-849 QYLPLTEYAIGYDS
+849 QYLPITANPIGYDT

-875 YQSNAPGNRPSV
+875 YQSNSPGNRPSA
-887 TFRTDPINQFTFQ
+887 TFRVDPMNQYTFQ
-900 SLSPYYSASNSYFY
+900 ELSPYNSNTQSYLY
-914 TGSSNALLRP
+914 NTGSNAILKP
-924 ISNTVYTPTTVA
+924 ITNTVYVPTTVSDR
-936 QREYKI
+936 QYKI

-948 QYIAPQAFQSTLSK
+948 QYIPPQVFQSTFTSVK
-962 GASIPSF
+962 SIPSF
-969 TRVVDASYGA
+969 SRAIDLSYGA
-979 LTGFTYTASS
+979 INTYTYTAS
-989 IMTSNGISKTI
+989 TLALVNGITTKI
-1000 STGMNFDQGVVGFG
+1000 STGINLNQGVVGLG
-1014 FLPSASQWEI
+1014 FLPSQGIWEI

-1031 AYMPGA
+1031 AYTPGA
-1037 GGDSFTDPNKAI
+1037 GGDSFTDPNSAI
-1049 RHLAIFPTT
+1049 KHLAVFPTT
-1058 TVTGSF
+1058 SVTGNF
-1064 LTDLSMNQA
+1064 LSDLSMNQSI
-1073 LYLLD
+1073 YMLD
-1078 YTSSIQYTAAI
+1078 YVSTIQYTPALE
-1089 QKTYNGF
+1089 KLYGGF

-1113 SPLTQKLGGFT
+1113 SPLTQKITGFT

-1129 LFDSNAYYSVIPFD
+1129 LFDSNAYYSIIPFD
-1143 SNGCVA
+1143 STGKVV

-1160 YPTVSKPVPASTVPA
+1160 YPNVSKPVLASTVPA
-1175 ASNYYTSPPPGGVD
+1175 SSNYYTAPPPGNQD
-1189 FYIPQQLSSFK
+1189 FYIPQQLSTFK
-1200 TGYYYPTD
+1200 SGSYYPPD
-1208 SNLFQSRY
+1208 SNLFQSWY
-1216 EQSIPIQTNLLH
+1216 EQSEPIQTSLLH
-1228 TQKITDPTSL
+1228 TQSFTDPIGV
-1238 SNGFSYFTT
+1238 SNAFKIFTT
-1247 AQQIVS
+1247 SNLATAQGTQLTMS
-1253 LPNQTVLQSPNTVA
+1253 YTDGYC
-1267 EMTTLINS
+1267 MTMLLNS

-1281 LNSHNYIQDANAT
+1281 TDNGSYTIAPGTNADYNVHYYFGSNYNQDFNGSYC
-1294 NTPTLFYVASNYNV
+1294 NDVYTPGGVRGFSNIHSNILPSLKYDPYIPTTVASN
-1308 NIHQNLNGT
+1308 LN
-1317 YTSTLGASGQPI
+1317 
-1329 RVMSNIVT
+1329 T
-1337 DSLCNLNYTTP
+1337 D
-1348 IDVRGSEIQIGY
+1348 G
-1360 NGVNVNNTKFQS
+1360 FQS
-1372 NLFMGITTTNKITNP
+1372 NQFLGITTNTKGATP
-1387 LSNML
+1387 LDNL
-1392 VLTLGSVYCSA
+1392 FVLTLGSVYQYAVLPA
-1403 AHDVP
+1403 ATKTAYAF
-1408 PPETVN
+1408 E
-1414 GPTYDG
+1414 
-1420 PFGFDFILS
+1420 FILS
-1429 KLYVSTGVAS
+1429 KYTSSTDK
-1439 LTPVIFN
+1439 LTPLIYN
-1446 QTAFTFSPIFCSNV
+1446 PTTTTNSPILVSSV
-1460 LSNGISSINYPY
+1460 ISNGTPLTATNLPNYQWY
-1472 TVDGTRVYSS
+1472 DSNTNTSVNFSY
-1482 TIDCYSGAAHK
+1482 TIDVPQIAQHRALVK
-1493 VLTKLYYTDTNLLYF
+1493 FTYTDTNLLFF
-1508 QFHTVNRGTS
+1508 QFQTIYQTGSLNQV
-1518 VAAPPYPNSNSSY
+1518 PYANSNTSY

-1543 NMFPT
+1543 NFFPT
-1548 NGFIFPLNQFNLFQY
+1548 NGFIFPFNTFNYTYFSQY
-1563 DTYLPQPT
+1563 MDPNLPT
-1571 MAFPKD
+1571 
-1577 YTTPRYANTSY
+1577 YANTSFIG
-1588 YADPFNSIIRNTAGP
+1588 DPFNAQVRNGLSP

-1609 WTVDSQGAIYVMNLP
+1609 WTTDSTGNLFVLNLVTD
-1624 SNNTQY
+1624 STQY
-1630 FNISKFS
+1630 YNISYYK

-1644 IYPTQINFNTGINI
+1644 SYPTRINFGTGIRI
-1658 VGSIA
+1658 VGSISV
-1663 INSLTFSNYGYGV
+1663 NSGIYQAYGYGL
-1676 FNGLKI
+1676 FNQIKI
-1682 DQNGNIYMQQQFDM
+1682 DANSNIYLQQQYDL
-1696 VQTDS
+1696 VSQNC
-1701 NIPWSSNLKFPP
+1701 NIPWSSNP
-1713 NIGDVVTL
+1713 NVVSSGDTYGVMPNDLFT
-1721 NPEYSYPQLQYL
+1721 YPQLQYTWLAQSNGL
-1733 WNSYANSN
+1733 WGY
-1741 IQTGA
+1741 
-1746 NNALWTQYAKI
+1746 YAKI
-1757 PFYTVQSLTVGTTDV
+1757 NSFSYITLVAGQNNPLCNGYVNDLPFSINQQNFLPAGNTCNNAYAIGNVSDMI
-1772 LFTVNRQTLGNAAV
+1772 LGNQPNA
-1786 NSYNIYEGNPKS
+1786 
-1798 DLLLGIQ
+1798 
-1805 SNTLGNP
+1805 LGNP
-1812 AIFSQESPYAG
+1812 SLFFQISEFG
-1823 INTSNTSWQVVNM
+1823 NINQVDTFQVINL
-1836 SGVVG
+1836 STTPDLVPGLC
-1841 NPNPP
+1841 NAP
-1846 YGYAGWTRATGNIV
+1846 TRATGNII
-1860 FNYSYNNQSYS
+1860 FYYTYQNQTYSLSYDLEHGVGRLVPYLTVS
-1871 FTYLLGQGG
+1871 FA
-1880 NQGTPCNLS
+1880 N
-1889 EAFNNN
+1889 
-1895 LISNN
+1895 NN
-1900 VPYRVAFLNS
+1900 VPYFVRGVSQESGS
-1910 NVGYRCSWNNNVSMV
+1910 NYSYATYPVPAY
-1925 SIWFMTNYLF
+1925 SIILQANCLFTIDATN
-1935 SVNSLGV
+1935 V
-1942 TLIATVGSSTY
+1942 TLLGNTGGPITNPTQWP
-1953 ISPAPAQVW
+1953 ITTAPNNCNCNT
-1962 PTLTS
+1962 PFL
-1967 PQYGAYFPQ
+1967 
-1976 YPTIPYI
+1976 PYI
-1983 YPTITQPANTNYQM
+1983 APGVILTRPQLTAYGYAE
-1997 WGSSEYGIDLLP
+1997 SGIDFLSLS
-2009 YTACNAWQI
+2009 ASNAWQI
-2018 MYPAVKIV
+2018 MYPTVKIV

-2049 AHTAI
+2049 AHTAM
-2054 FYYDNYSDL
+2054 FYYDNYTDL

-2085 SGYGFNSYMYNI
+2085 SGYGFNSYIYDI
-2097 PLDPYKGNTNDIC
+2097 PLEPYKGNTNDIC

-2115 AYVAVRGYSPTEKF
+2115 SYLAVRGYSPTEKF

-2136 LPGQYS
+2136 LPNQYN
-2142 FGFLSLKDISNETT
+2142 FGFISLRDLSNEMQ
-2156 TVIRDLSNSPLV
+2156 TVLVDLSNSPLV
-2168 NQTYLNTLATF
+2168 NKAYAQVLGTF
-2179 NSNFTGNFTYGSN
+2179 NSNFIGNFTYGSN

-2217 YNANLANAT
+2217 YNANLATAT

-2243 KYYLTPIL
+2243 NYYLTPIL
-2251 PTYVQTRARFTDPLL
+2251 PAYVQTRARFTDPLL

-2320 KLNKEFTMNRMDASA
+2320 KLNKEFTMNRMDSSA
-2335 KENLAI
+2335 KENLSI

-2356 LLSGFGAYAQTM
+2356 LLSGFGEYAQTM

-2385 TFQWVDTTG
+2385 TFQWVDTTD